1 MKTLDQLLEG
11 VLRSRRTKISAAKK
25 FVQKINLEREKQQS
39 GGIIPKVGRFLNLYR
54 QQENETDRNLEIE
67 KLSQELPAIEA
78 ARNTAIAKVDRR
90 VARGFQ
96 GKDFSS
102 TGNRLKGVVG
112 LHDTIR
118 KHEMALSTETSPQK
132 IQILQGKI
140 AKARL
145 NIQRMS

>member
-25 FVQKINLEREKQQS
+25 FVKKINLEREKEQS
-39 GGIIPKVGRFLNLYR
+39 SGIVPKVGRFLNLFR
-54 QQENETDRNLEIE
+54 QQENKTDRANEIE
-67 KLSQELPAIEA
+67 RVSRELPEIEA

-102 TGNRLKGVVG
+102 TGNKLKGIVG

-118 KHEMALSTETSPQK
+118 KHEMALSTETSPQR
-132 IQILQGKI
+132 IQTLQRKI

>member
-25 FVQKINLEREKQQS
+25 FVKKINLEREQERS
-39 GGIIPKVGRFLNLYR
+39 SGIIPKVGRFLNLYR
-54 QQENETDRNLEIE
+54 QQQDRTEKANQIE
-67 KLSQELPAIEA
+67 KLSQELPEIEA
-78 ARNTAIAKVDRR
+78 ARNAAIAKVDRR

-96 GKDFSS
+96 GQDFSS
-102 TGNRLKGVVG
+102 AGNRLKGVVG

-118 KHEMALSTETSPQK
+118 KHEIALSTETSPQR
-132 IQILQGKI
+132 IQTLQGKI